1 MQMHWMRLIGRSL
14 HPRMTHPPTGNR
26 QKSMG
31 THLLARAHTFRRKP
45 EVELVI
51 REVVASNLNHPLH
64 LTNKEMCKI
73 AYGWVKDLVLFKDS
87 GVDMMGGH
95 D

>member
-1 MQMHWMRLIGRSL
+1 MQMDWMRLIGRSP
-14 HPRMTHPPTGNR
+14 HPRTTRPTTGNR

-51 REVVASNLNHPLH
+51 RDVVASNLNHPLH
-64 LTNKEMCKI
+64 LTNKEM
-73 AYGWVKDLVLFKDS
+73 Y
-87 GVDMMGGH
+87 
-95 D
+95 